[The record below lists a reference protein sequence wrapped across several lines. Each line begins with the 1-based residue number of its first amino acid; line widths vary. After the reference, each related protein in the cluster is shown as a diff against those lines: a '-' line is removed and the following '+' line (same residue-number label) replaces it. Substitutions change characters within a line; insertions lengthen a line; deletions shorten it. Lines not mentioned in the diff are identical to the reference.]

1 MFPPTSTRWPAA
13 SSMRPVSVVV
23 VDFPFVPV
31 IATILPRSHRDASS
45 SSPMTGTPARR
56 AGRAGHR

>member
-1 MFPPTSTRWPAA
+1 MLPPVTARMPEA

-31 IATILPRSHRDASS
+31 IATTRPFSHRDASS
-45 SSPMTGTPARR
+45 TSPMTGTPARR
-56 AGRAGHR
+56 AAATNG